1 MVSSLLFLFCV
12 QPDTGCTSITAV
24 NAKGA
29 QRPQSYGGYRP
40 PSFFNAVGVAQG
52 HLDCDTRV
60 QPVHGLVDV
69 WRR

>member
-12 QPDTGCTSITAV
+12 QPGTGCIILTAR
-24 NAKGA
+24 NAEGA
-29 QRPQSYGGYRP
+29 QRTKSSGGCRP

-69 WRR
+69 V